1 MLEFIFFQSFFSR
14 DLQRIANSPLNKDKS
29 VLLPIFTGPGVLSTA
44 SDKAKLFSENFS
56 KNFNLDDSC
65 ISLYL
70 FLSFLESAMNTMKRV
85 ISLFI
90 FYRFKSLLT
99 LLIYNR
105 IVFEIYR
112 KKIFNK
118 ICQSLGLA
126 PNFQLKDRTTKKTEE
141 RAKVIKIG
149 IGQERK
155 IETRDYRFYRSF
167 DFMECIMLLLC

>member
-1 MLEFIFFQSFFSR
+1 M
-14 DLQRIANSPLNKDKS
+14 
-29 VLLPIFTGPGVLSTA
+29 LSTA

-126 PNFQLKDRTTKKTEE
+126 PNF
-141 RAKVIKIG
+141 
-149 IGQERK
+149 
-155 IETRDYRFYRSF
+155 
-167 DFMECIMLLLC
+167 